1 MHSYFL
7 LKVLK
12 KAFEF
17 FRLIISSANNVSSV
31 FFHTQ
36 LSLPFFNK
44 DSLRASLINLNSSEQ
59 TDNKQL
65 MNMHFQVEIGAMIV
79 TMNARKNLQSYSW
92 RSTDSIY
99 KPTQEK
105 SDQRVFLGKI
115 FQQLPGCIEK
125 ERTMRRSEK

>member
-1 MHSYFL
+1 
-7 LKVLK
+7 
-12 KAFEF
+12 
-17 FRLIISSANNVSSV
+17 
-31 FFHTQ
+31 
-36 LSLPFFNK
+36 
-44 DSLRASLINLNSSEQ
+44 
-59 TDNKQL
+59 
-65 MNMHFQVEIGAMIV
+65 MHFQVEIGAMIV
-79 TMNARKNLQSYSW
+79 TMNARKNLQGYSW